1 MPKRIFLVLLTLSL
15 LAGSV
20 GISIAL
26 AQEQAES
33 QQVSQ
38 GSAPAFVPA
47 PLKLVTAIEVKGN
60 KAISTNVVISKMKT
74 KVGSPYQ
81 ENIASDDLKRLYL
94 LGFFSDIKIDTE
106 DYNDGVKIIVTVK
119 ERPIIDKI
127 TFSGIVHLTVSE
139 IKIKEALKSKEG
151 QYLDYPNLAED
162 IRIIK
167 KMYEKIG
174 FSAVQID
181 HAVDVDND
189 TQRAKVQ
196 FNIIE
201 GKKVRVKNIFIEGNT
216 IFSDQ
221 KILRLMKTK
230 EAWFF
235 NAGVLKEDVLAE
247 DIERIKSF
255 YKKEGF
261 IDVTAES
268 QVKPQALKP
277 FLLDI
282 TIKIKEGKRYLVGNV
297 TINGTK
303 DITQKEVLSKLKDC
317 IPGKVFS
324 QEALKKDIMNI
335 QGLYFDRGYISVQV
349 QEATS
354 LNTYTGRIDVVYNI
368 AENQITYV
376 DKIKVRGNVKTKDM
390 VIRRELRIRPGDRF
404 DGEKLKRSKERL
416 QNLGFFEEVSYDTE
430 EGSAPDK
437 KNLLVDVKESK
448 TGAFSFGGGYST
460 VDQFVGFV
468 EVEQKNFDW
477 KNWPY
482 FTGGGQNLKLRT
494 SFGTSTGGID
504 FNFTEPWLFDYPIS
518 LGIDA
523 YKTTHDKDS
532 DSGYGYKEKILGGDV
547 SLGKELTEYIKAD
560 ITYRWNQIKISDV
573 DTTATSALL
582 NEVGTNVVSST
593 TFSAS
598 FDNRD
603 SVFDTT
609 KGNFLTGSIECA
621 GGPFGGD
628 KNYAKFNS
636 RVSHYVPLWNASAL
650 EFRGRVGVVN
660 QYGDSNE
667 VPIYERFFAGGA
679 STIRGYNERKI
690 GPIDPIT
697 KDALGGNSM
706 MIGNIEY
713 LYPVLSFAKAAVFY
727 DVGNVW
733 EKVDKIGSGGFK
745 SGVGFGVRLK
755 TPIGPIMLDYGI
767 PLNKEPGE
775 DSKGG
780 GRFHFNVSHGF

>member
-1 MPKRIFLVLLTLSL
+1 
-15 LAGSV
+15 
-20 GISIAL
+20 
-26 AQEQAES
+26 
-33 QQVSQ
+33 
-38 GSAPAFVPA
+38 
-47 PLKLVTAIEVKGN
+47 
-60 KAISTNVVISKMKT
+60 
-74 KVGSPYQ
+74 
-81 ENIASDDLKRLYL
+81 
-94 LGFFSDIKIDTE
+94 
-106 DYNDGVKIIVTVK
+106 
-119 ERPIIDKI
+119 
-127 TFSGIVHLTVSE
+127 
-139 IKIKEALKSKEG
+139 
-151 QYLDYPNLAED
+151 
-162 IRIIK
+162 
-167 KMYEKIG
+167 
-174 FSAVQID
+174 
-181 HAVDVDND
+181 
-189 TQRAKVQ
+189 
-196 FNIIE
+196 
-201 GKKVRVKNIFIEGNT
+201 
-216 IFSDQ
+216 
-221 KILRLMKTK
+221 
-230 EAWFF
+230 
-235 NAGVLKEDVLAE
+235 
-247 DIERIKSF
+247 
-255 YKKEGF
+255 
-261 IDVTAES
+261 
-268 QVKPQALKP
+268 
-277 FLLDI
+277 
-282 TIKIKEGKRYLVGNV
+282 
-297 TINGTK
+297 
-303 DITQKEVLSKLKDC
+303 
-317 IPGKVFS
+317 
-324 QEALKKDIMNI
+324 
-335 QGLYFDRGYISVQV
+335 
-349 QEATS
+349 
-354 LNTYTGRIDVVYNI
+354 
-368 AENQITYV
+368 
-376 DKIKVRGNVKTKDM
+376 
-390 VIRRELRIRPGDRF
+390 
-404 DGEKLKRSKERL
+404 
-416 QNLGFFEEVSYDTE
+416 
-430 EGSAPDK
+430 
-437 KNLLVDVKESK
+437 
-448 TGAFSFGGGYST
+448 
-460 VDQFVGFV
+460 
-468 EVEQKNFDW
+468 
-477 KNWPY
+477 
-482 FTGGGQNLKLRT
+482 
-494 SFGTSTGGID
+494 
-504 FNFTEPWLFDYPIS
+504 
-518 LGIDA
+518 
-523 YKTTHDKDS
+523 
-532 DSGYGYKEKILGGDV
+532 V